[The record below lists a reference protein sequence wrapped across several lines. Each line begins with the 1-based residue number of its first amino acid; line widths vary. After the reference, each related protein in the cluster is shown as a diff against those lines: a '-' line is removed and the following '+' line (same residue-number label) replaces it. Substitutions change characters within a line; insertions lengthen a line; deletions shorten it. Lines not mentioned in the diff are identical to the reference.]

1 VYVFLSPFLSSPLLL
16 LLGLRFLVDRD
27 GRRHCAATVRE
38 EAGAAAGGGAAEVAG
53 DGGDAGWPWEL
64 LRWRRHLK
72 EPACVAGAHTH
83 LGAAPWPWP
92 WLWADEADDQLLR
105 IVLGDAAA
113 APVGVVLLWWWWWP
127 WPWNLPSSA
136 TVST

>member
-1 VYVFLSPFLSSPLLL
+1 
-16 LLGLRFLVDRD
+16 
-27 GRRHCAATVRE
+27 
-38 EAGAAAGGGAAEVAG
+38 
-53 DGGDAGWPWEL
+53 
-64 LRWRRHLK
+64 
-72 EPACVAGAHTH
+72 

-113 APVGVVLLWWWWWP
+113 PVGVVLLWWWWWP